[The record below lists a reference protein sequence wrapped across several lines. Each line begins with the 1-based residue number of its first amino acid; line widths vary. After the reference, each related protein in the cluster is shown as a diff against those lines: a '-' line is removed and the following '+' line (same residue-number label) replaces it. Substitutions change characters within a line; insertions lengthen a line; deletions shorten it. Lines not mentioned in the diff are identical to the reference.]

1 MLLRLRNGGILLLAF
16 VWLGAAS
23 CQEQVTSVAN
33 TSSNSTSPNK
43 TTDFDASKAF
53 EHVKNLVAL
62 GPRPAGSDAIK
73 KAQDYIKGEL
83 ASYGLKV
90 IEDDFKG
97 ETPRGPIP
105 MKNIIG
111 ELAAAL
117 PDIVVIAGHY
127 DTKPQPGF
135 VGANDGGSSAAAV
148 LEMARVL
155 AKTKPEYTLW
165 FVFFD
170 GEEAIID
177 WNANNGTDNT
187 YGSRHLVSRL
197 KSEGKLSRV
206 KAMVLVDMI
215 GDRNLDIKRDLE
227 STPWL
232 VDVIWS
238 TARQM
243 GYGRYFLGNQT
254 AVSDDHVPFKL
265 AGIPAVD
272 IIDFNYGPDNSYWH
286 TNEDTLDKISGESMK
301 VVGDTVIRSL
311 PEIFKQIGVRHLG
324 NG

>member
-1 MLLRLRNGGILLLAF
+1 MLLKLKIIFWLAF
-16 VWLGAAS
+16 ICLNAVS
-23 CQEQVTSVAN
+23 CQEQTASIANSGAVA
-33 TSSNSTSPNK
+33 TDK
-43 TTDFDASKAF
+43 VTDFDTGKAF

-62 GPRPAGSDAIK
+62 GPRPAGSDAIR
-73 KAQDYIKGEL
+73 KAQEYIEREL

-111 ELAAAL
+111 ELAGSL
-117 PDIVVIAGHY
+117 SDIVVIAGHY

-135 VGANDGGSSAAAV
+135 LGANDGGSSAAAV
-148 LEMARVL
+148 LEMARVM
-155 AKTKPEYTLW
+155 ARTKPEYTLW

-177 WNANNGTDNT
+177 WNANNGMDNT

-238 TARQM
+238 TARQI

-254 AVSDDHVPFKL
+254 AVSDDHIPFKL

-272 IIDFNYGPDNSYWH
+272 IIDFNYGPNNSYWH
-286 TNEDTLDKISGESMK
+286 TNEDTLDKVSGESIK

-311 PEIFKQIGVRHLG
+311 PEIFKRISARQPS